1 MAAPCAATS
10 LPTFAERAK
19 TLLDAVSTLSRT
31 APDVFT
37 NAPSADLRE
46 DIIIINKYFY
56 FKNSATL
63 SLMKIIFCMPGRS
76 YSREFLLAWSDL
88 LMQASSKGHQI
99 MISQQYSSVV
109 HFARAKCLGG
119 DVLKGPDQKPF
130 QGQVEY
136 DAMMWID
143 SDIVF
148 KPEDFFRI
156 LESPHD
162 VTAGHYMMEDLQH
175 MAVVK
180 EWDEDHFKKN
190 GSFEFMKPDDLAE
203 APEYMPVAYAGMGW
217 MMIRKGVVEKLKYPW
232 FRSELNTMWDGDK
245 MLVDI
250 CSEDVSFCNALK
262 AAGHPV
268 HLDTK
273 LRVGHQKMLII

>member
-1 MAAPCAATS
+1 M
-10 LPTFAERAK
+10 R
-19 TLLDAVSTLSRT
+19 V
-31 APDVFT
+31 V
-37 NAPSADLRE
+37 
-46 DIIIINKYFY
+46 
-56 FKNSATL
+56 
-63 SLMKIIFCMPGRS
+63 FCMPGRE

-88 LMQASSKGHQI
+88 LMQASSKGHQV
-99 MISQQYSSVV
+99 MISQNYSSVV
-109 HFARAKCLGG
+109 HFARTKCLGG

-162 VTAGHYMMEDLQH
+162 VTAGLYMMEDMQH
-175 MAVVK
+175 MAAVKDWNEEYFQKYGTFKFIRPEDVV
-180 EWDEDHFKKN
+180 
-190 GSFEFMKPDDLAE
+190 G
-203 APEYMPVAYAGMGW
+203 APEYMEVAYAGMGW
-217 MMIRKGVVEKLKYPW
+217 MLIRKGVVENIKYPW

-245 MLVDI
+245 MLVDM

-273 LRVGHQKMLII
+273 LRVGHQKKMII

>member
-1 MAAPCAATS
+1 
-10 LPTFAERAK
+10 
-19 TLLDAVSTLSRT
+19 
-31 APDVFT
+31 
-37 NAPSADLRE
+37 
-46 DIIIINKYFY
+46 
-56 FKNSATL
+56 
-63 SLMKIIFCMPGRS
+63 
-76 YSREFLLAWSDL
+76 
-88 LMQASSKGHQI
+88 

-162 VTAGHYMMEDLQH
+162 VTAGHYMMEDMQNVA
-175 MAVVK
+175 AVQDWNEEYFAK
-180 EWDEDHFKKN
+180 T
-190 GSFEFMKPDDLAE
+190 GSFKFLKPDDLQSE
-203 APEYMPVAYAGMGW
+203 SKDSDYLEVAYAGMGW
-217 MMIRKGVVEKLKYPW
+217 MLIKKDVVESIKYPW
-232 FRSELNTMWDGDK
+232 FWSDLQKIGDV
-245 MLVDI
+245 VDMN
-250 CSEDVSFCNALK
+250 SEDVAFCKALK
-262 AAGHPV
+262 ATGHPV
-268 HLDTK
+268 YLDTK

>member
-1 MAAPCAATS
+1 
-10 LPTFAERAK
+10 
-19 TLLDAVSTLSRT
+19 
-31 APDVFT
+31 
-37 NAPSADLRE
+37 
-46 DIIIINKYFY
+46 
-56 FKNSATL
+56 
-63 SLMKIIFCMPGRS
+63 MKIIFCMPGRS

-162 VTAGHYMMEDLQH
+162 VTAGHYMMEDMQNVA
-175 MAVVK
+175 AVQDWNEEYFAK
-180 EWDEDHFKKN
+180 T
-190 GSFEFMKPDDLAE
+190 GSFKFLKPDDLQSE
-203 APEYMPVAYAGMGW
+203 SKDSDYLEVAYAGMGW
-217 MMIRKGVVEKLKYPW
+217 MLIKKDVVESIKYPW
-232 FRSELNTMWDGDK
+232 FWSDLQKIGDV
-245 MLVDI
+245 VDMN
-250 CSEDVSFCNALK
+250 SEDVAFCKALK

-268 HLDTK
+268 YLDTK